1 MNLSL
6 LQIAPEDRLSESQ
19 LALYLGAVGLVII
32 ISALV
37 SGLVDRGPVSEVL
50 LFIALGVIAGPW
62 ALDIIDFDIAAPAV
76 VAAGTISLVLV
87 FFTDAIKIN
96 VYELRRNWFLPALAL
111 GPGALL
117 TILFITSMAHW
128 LFGLSWMLSLVIG
141 AVLSSTDAVLLRD
154 VLNDKRAPKSIRN
167 TLSVEAGTNDV
178 IILPLV
184 LIATA
189 IATGEHRSNRDW
201 LSFGL
206 DLYVLGP
213 LLGVLVAFVAI
224 KLMGAVRSR
233 QLVRRDYESLYS
245 IGVAFV
251 TYAAAQSIGG
261 SGFLAAFAAGLTIS
275 LMDTELCDCFI
286 EYGETTAEM
295 AMLLTFVF
303 LGGAL
308 LISARDAIDL
318 RIVFF
323 GLFVILVARPLAF
336 FISLFHAHISRSGK
350 IALAWFGPRG
360 LNSLLLVIL
369 AMMEG
374 LPESTTVFG
383 IVGVVV
389 LMSVVLHGSSAT
401 PLLNRY
407 ERKQR
412 EATLPEETAV
422 NPAPLLNAE
431 RKPVKLGDV
440 PRMTVDEL
448 HVMMLS
454 EQPYTI
460 FDVRRRNAGADIRTI
475 PGAIRVTVDDLGE
488 WSGKLPKEPPIVL
501 YCSCPEEATA
511 ARGALIFIESGYPN
525 ACALQG
531 GWDAWLAAGYPVAAQ
546 EPELVAA

>member
-6 LQIAPEDRLSESQ
+6 LQISPEHLSESQ
-19 LALYLGAVGLVII
+19 LALYLGAVGIVII
-32 ISALV
+32 ISALF
-37 SGLVDRGPVSEVL
+37 SGLIDRGPISEVL
-50 LFIALGVIAGPW
+50 VFIALGVIAGPW
-62 ALDIIDFDIAAPAV
+62 GFDIIDFDIDAPAV

-87 FFTDAIKIN
+87 FFTDAIKLN

-117 TILFITSMAHW
+117 TILFATVAAHW
-128 LFGLSWMLSLVIG
+128 LFGLSWMVSLVIG

-154 VLNDKRAPKSIRN
+154 VLNDKRAPKSIRT
-167 TLSVEAGTNDV
+167 TLGVEAGTNDV

-189 IATGEHRSNRDW
+189 VATSEHRSNRDW
-201 LSFGL
+201 LSFGF

-213 LLGVLVAFVAI
+213 FLGVVVAFVAI
-224 KLMGAVRSR
+224 KLMSAVRSR

-251 TYAAAQSIGG
+251 AYAAAQSIGG

-275 LMDTELCDCFI
+275 LMDPELCDCFI
-286 EYGETTAEM
+286 EYGEATAEM

-308 LISARDAIDL
+308 LLSARDAFDAKV
-318 RIVFF
+318 VFF
-323 GLFVILVARPLAF
+323 GLFVIFLARPVAF
-336 FISLFHAHISRSGK
+336 FISLFHANISRVGK

-369 AMMEG
+369 AIVEG
-374 LPESTTVFG
+374 LPDAEFVFG
-383 IVGVVV
+383 IVSVVV

-407 ERKQR
+407 ERKQK
-412 EATLPEETAV
+412 EAPLPEETAV
-422 NPAPLLNAE
+422 SPALLLNAE
-431 RKPVKLGDV
+431 RKPVQLSDV

-448 HVMMLS
+448 HALMLS
-454 EQPYTI
+454 DQPYTI
-460 FDVRRRNAGADIRTI
+460 FDVRRRNSLADTRTI
-475 PGAIRVTVDDLGE
+475 PGAIRLTVDDLGE
-488 WSGKLPKEPPIVL
+488 WTRKLPKDPTIVV
-501 YCSCPEEATA
+501 YCACPEEATA
-511 ARGALIFIESGYPN
+511 ARGALVFIESGYPN
-525 ACALQG
+525 VYALQG
-531 GWDAWLAAGYPVAAQ
+531 GWDAWLAAGYPISLQ
-546 EPELVAA
+546 EELVAA

>member
-6 LQIAPEDRLSESQ
+6 LQITSDGHLSESR
-19 LALYLGAVGLVII
+19 LALALGAVGLVII
-32 ISALV
+32 LSALV
-37 SGLVDRGPVSEVL
+37 SGIVDRGPVSEVL
-50 LFIALGVIAGPW
+50 VFIAIGVVVGPW
-62 ALDIIDFDIAAPAV
+62 GLDVIDFGIDAPPV

-87 FFTDAIKIN
+87 FFIDAIKIN
-96 VYELRRNWFLPALAL
+96 VWELRKNWFLPALAL

-117 TILFITSMAHW
+117 TILFTTVVCHW
-128 LFGLSWMLSLVIG
+128 LFGLSWLLSLVIG

-154 VLNDKRAPKSIRN
+154 VLNDKRVPKSIRN

-189 IATGEHRSNRDW
+189 LAAGEERSNRDW
-201 LSFGL
+201 LTFGF

-224 KLMGAVRSR
+224 KLLGVVRAR

-251 TYAAAQSIGG
+251 AYAAAQSIGG

-275 LMDTELCDCFI
+275 MMDQELCDCFI

-308 LISARDAIDL
+308 LISAREAFDVKTILFA
-318 RIVFF
+318 
-323 GLFVILVARPLAF
+323 LFVLFLARPVAF
-336 FISLFHAHISRSGK
+336 FISLFHANISRQGK

-369 AMMEG
+369 AVVEG
-374 LPESTTVFG
+374 LPQPEVVFG
-383 IVGVVV
+383 IVSVTV
-389 LMSVVLHGSSAT
+389 LTSVVLHGSSAT

-407 ERKQR
+407 AKKQK
-412 EATLPEETAV
+412 EASLPEETAV
-422 NPAPLLNAE
+422 SSSALLNAE
-431 RKPVKLGDV
+431 LKPPQLHDA
-440 PRMTVDEL
+440 PRMSPESL
-448 HVMMLS
+448 YQLIQSGEPH
-454 EQPYTI
+454 TI
-460 FDVRRRNAGADIRTI
+460 FDVRRRSSGEDGVTI
-475 PGAIRVTVDDLGE
+475 PGAIRASLDDLID
-488 WSGKLPKEPPIVL
+488 LIDAIPKGPPVVL
-501 YCSCPEEATA
+501 YCACPEDATA
-511 ARGALIFIESGYPN
+511 ARGALMLIDDGVPN
-525 ACALQG
+525 VFALAG
-531 GWDAWLAAGYPVAAQ
+531 GWNAWKAAGYPVATR
-546 EPELVAA
+546 ELVAA